1 LPKTFK
7 ISYAVFVNSVDDDDM
22 LYNKRQIKYL
32 TDTQSV
38 HYYKQLMWLIELYS
52 FYIYNED
59 YLSNKS
65 RGIFL
70 YFDYIIF
77 LLF

>member
-7 ISYAVFVNSVDDDDM
+7 ISYAVSVNSVDDDM

-38 HYYKQLMWLIELYS
+38 HYYKQLM
-52 FYIYNED
+52 
-59 YLSNKS
+59 
-65 RGIFL
+65 
-70 YFDYIIF
+70 
-77 LLF
+77 